1 MKINTYE
8 YDEFKDFIEQED
20 PLIVID
26 SCVFLDYY
34 RYSSQTSK
42 EILEVLESVQDN
54 IWIPHQVYYEFIENH
69 KKVKKEQ
76 YNKYKNILR
85 DINKYTDEF
94 NNNLTKLFNK
104 YGKYDFPK
112 INELKNKINSYFDKS
127 QITDAIKTYHEEIKN
142 ELKDTKVLMN
152 KNEIYDFIINL
163 GISNKIG
170 DSFSGKRI
178 LEIIEEGIRRYQ
190 YNIPPGYKDKTK
202 KIEENESSDPKRPYG
217 DLIIWKSILH
227 KAKEDGVSIVFTT
240 SDSKEDWW
248 ALDESKNILHPRDEL
263 ISEFKDFVENK
274 TQLMMLPMKEFTEYF
289 SRLKQTSFLYAH
301 IELNALNI
309 IKDQI
314 NYSTEITPSLIHDGE
329 LQLFMEN
336 GLLEDVEDFEINDV
350 TLFDNNIDFDEDKAS
365 ITGALT
371 MQASAIITEAFGSE
385 YSESSAYDLEISAEF
400 SIELDLNIEDQDY
413 EVTNFKLYSI
423 KVHNAAPQ
431 EDIFYDEQ
439 CVICERKSGVF
450 NLFPNS
456 PICSECSS
464 NGDYFI
470 CTNCSTVY
478 KNEDYGGDGQYC
490 QNCIG
495 N

>member
-1 MKINTYE
+1 
-8 YDEFKDFIEQED
+8 
-20 PLIVID
+20 
-26 SCVFLDYY
+26 
-34 RYSSQTSK
+34 
-42 EILEVLESVQDN
+42 
-54 IWIPHQVYYEFIENH
+54 
-69 KKVKKEQ
+69 
-76 YNKYKNILR
+76 
-85 DINKYTDEF
+85 
-94 NNNLTKLFNK
+94 
-104 YGKYDFPK
+104 
-112 INELKNKINSYFDKS
+112 
-127 QITDAIKTYHEEIKN
+127 
-142 ELKDTKVLMN
+142 
-152 KNEIYDFIINL
+152 
-163 GISNKIG
+163 
-170 DSFSGKRI
+170 
-178 LEIIEEGIRRYQ
+178 
-190 YNIPPGYKDKTK
+190 
-202 KIEENESSDPKRPYG
+202 NESSDPKRPYG

-365 ITGALT
+365 ITGTLT

-400 SIELDLNIEDQDY
+400 SIELDLNIEYQDY

-431 EDIFYDEQ
+431 EDILYDEQ